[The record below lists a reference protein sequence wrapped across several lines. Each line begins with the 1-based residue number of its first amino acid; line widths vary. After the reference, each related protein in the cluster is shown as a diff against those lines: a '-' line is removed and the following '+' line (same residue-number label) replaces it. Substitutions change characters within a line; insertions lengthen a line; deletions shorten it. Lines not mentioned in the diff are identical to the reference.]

1 MKLKQWIT
9 RISKAFYTRLVVCSF
24 VKKYVNWERMWYE
37 PTNNFKV
44 GEKIKLNWK
53 AISMGYSH
61 NSTMTFK
68 SIDRDNVV
76 DTFEGDSWNLYWLC
90 RS

>member
-1 MKLKQWIT
+1 
-9 RISKAFYTRLVVCSF
+9 
-24 VKKYVNWERMWYE
+24 MWYE

-44 GEKIKLNWK
+44 GDKIKLNRK

-68 SIDRDNVV
+68 TIDRDNVV

-90 RS
+90 HS